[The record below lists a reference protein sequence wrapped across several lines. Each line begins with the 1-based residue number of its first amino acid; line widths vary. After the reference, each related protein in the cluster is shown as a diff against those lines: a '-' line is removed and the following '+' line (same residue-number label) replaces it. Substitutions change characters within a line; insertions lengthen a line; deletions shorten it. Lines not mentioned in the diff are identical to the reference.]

1 MKNYVVLMVL
11 AAALFSACQKGA
23 GKVIVGTGQTYE
35 PFCYKNSNGE
45 LSGFDIEVVREIDRR
60 LPDIE
65 VEFEVFEFKN
75 VLVSLATGKIDV
87 GAHEFEENPERRKT
101 YLYGDEFYNDYN
113 GYLAVKADGPWA
125 NITSLEDLAGK
136 PDAPLAVSTGSN
148 YEAYV
153 RTWNESHGPDAQLAY
168 ISFDDDYVRNTN
180 VATGKCAAILL
191 TLFDL
196 ELYNIKIPGLNL
208 RPVSETPVIESK
220 AYLLF
225 KKGDVKLQSAF
236 DGALRDMKADGTL
249 EAIKKRVFENYFES
263 L

>member
-1 MKNYVVLMVL
+1 MKNYVLLMAA
-11 AAALFSACQKGA
+11 AAALLSGCQKNA
-23 GKVIVGTGQTYE
+23 GKVIVGTGQSYE
-35 PFCYKNSNGE
+35 PFCYKDSAGE

-65 VEFEVFEFKN
+65 VQFEVFEFKN

-101 YLYGDEFYNDYN
+101 YLYGEEYYNDYN

-125 NITSLEDLAGK
+125 DVTSLEELAGN
-136 PDAPLAVSTGSN
+136 PAAQLAVSTGSN
-148 YEAYV
+148 YEAYI
-153 RTWNESHGPDAQLAY
+153 RTWNETHGPDAQLSY

-180 VATGKCAAILL
+180 VATGKCAAIIL

-196 ELYNIKIPGLNL
+196 ELYNIKTPGLNL
-208 RPVSETPVIESK
+208 KPVSEKPLNESK

-236 DGALRDMKADGTL
+236 DGALREMKADGTL
-249 EAIKKRVFENYFES
+249 EEIKRRVFENYFDS